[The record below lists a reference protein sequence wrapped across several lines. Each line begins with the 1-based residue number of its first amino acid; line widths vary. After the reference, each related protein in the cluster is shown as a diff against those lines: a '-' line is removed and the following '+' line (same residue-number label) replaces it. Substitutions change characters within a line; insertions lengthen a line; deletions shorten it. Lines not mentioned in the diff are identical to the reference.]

1 MTRRL
6 TGALA
11 LLVGAALAAGAQP
24 APASEV
30 LTLDAFLARVRG
42 SHPLVRQ
49 AEASRVEADARAL
62 AARGGF
68 DPYISAVWDT
78 KRFKG
83 IGYYD
88 EFDARLVLPTRWGLD
103 FKLGWERAAGQI
115 INPERATPVEG
126 LWSLGVALPIG
137 PRLFTDERRT
147 ALRAAEIALDA
158 ADADRDAALAGV
170 VESAARDWGSWA
182 EADRRAR
189 IAEEGVTL
197 ARFRFEAVRRRVVTG
212 DAAGID
218 SVEAR
223 AELIARELQLVDARA
238 AARGARLTAE
248 AWLWNA
254 DGSPATLPAGVR
266 PAELAVLGAESA
278 LQISPDAVAAIVAR
292 HPFVQQANAKW
303 RTADAQRQLAAAN
316 VLPSASVDLS
326 GLAAGNS
333 LGAVRPPTV
342 SGEETK
348 FSGGLRLP
356 LFVRKELG
364 TLRAAEQR
372 ARALRFERDRVLRD
386 VEVKARRAL
395 IEIEAVDTQLE
406 RQREVVSAAER
417 LLAAEQQ
424 RFDAGESSL
433 LVVNLRE
440 RTLLDERMR
449 LATLVGRRARALGTL
464 AVALGQPGTAAGT
477 AGAMTD
483 R

>member
-1 MTRRL
+1 MISRVV
-6 TGALA
+6 GALA
-11 LLVGAALAAGAQP
+11 LLAGAAFGAGAQQN
-24 APASEV
+24 AATDI
-30 LTLDAFLARVRG
+30 LTLDDFLSRVRR
-42 SHPLVRQ
+42 SHPLVQQ
-49 AEASRVEADARAL
+49 AEATRVEADARAL
-62 AARGGF
+62 AARGNF
-68 DPYISAVWDT
+68 DPYISAIWDT

-126 LWSLGVALPIG
+126 LWSLGVSLPVG

-158 ADADRDAALAGV
+158 ADADRDAALASV
-170 VESAARDWGSWA
+170 VESAARDWGSWSEA
-182 EADRRAR
+182 ERRAR
-189 IAEEGVTL
+189 IAEEGVAL

-212 DAAGID
+212 DAASID

-223 AELIARELQLVDARA
+223 AELIARELQSVDARA

-254 DGSPATLPAGVR
+254 DGSPATLPASVQ
-266 PAELAVLGAESA
+266 PADVAVLSAE
-278 LQISPDAVAAIVAR
+278 QILEVSSDAVATIVAR
-292 HPFVQQANAKW
+292 HPYVQQATAKW
-303 RTADAQRQLAAAN
+303 RTADAQRQLAAVN

-326 GLAAGNS
+326 GLASGNS
-333 LGAVRPPTV
+333 LGAVRPPTL
-342 SGEETK
+342 SGEESK

-364 TLRAAEQR
+364 NLRAAEQR
-372 ARALRFERDRVLRD
+372 TRVLRFERDRVRRD

-395 IEIEAVDTQLE
+395 IEIEAVDAQLD
-406 RQREVVSAAER
+406 RQREVVAAAER

-440 RTLLDERMR
+440 RTLLDERVR
-449 LATLVGRRARALGTL
+449 LAALVGRRARALGTL
-464 AVALGQPGTAAGT
+464 AVALGQPGAFTDGS
-477 AGAMTD
+477 GGMTD